1 MVPRFFCGVKFR
13 FGTSGDKDQ
22 IMKNQFSDFMAS
34 RTDSQLAEVLRLKDD
49 YQPEAVE
56 AAMQE
61 INARKNRISIEI
73 RQVDV
78 NNKKI
83 RIPAKNN
90 SLFSELSEQS
100 AEGTPILIEYNHVV
114 YKNIIKANRNGKSGL
129 KSYSIELSKELSD
142 ILNLKAGDTV
152 ELNPQNDT
160 YVLKKIPAPVVVKNS
175 PSRTGKKTSD
185 SSFQYWKVV
194 LFTLCS
200 FALICWIALSYE
212 GEQPEVS
219 ILGKYDGYII
229 NSETMD
235 KYKKSINIRLQH
247 KLTSGQL
254 TEIANYLRRKNK
266 EYDYLFILYYLPGMV
281 VGNGAYATTHFTPGL
296 SVDMVGSDEFERE
309 TEKANKRQV
318 VESGEVVGKWEDNSL
333 GHRIIIQIY
342 KRKNQY
348 IMRHIEGGEYY
359 ERKLKYTRFRGLK
372 RFVYDNNFGEYLL
385 IDKNGN
391 LNFYDEQGFIYSLSK
406 IKW

>member
-34 RTDSQLAEVLRLKDD
+34 RTDSQLAEVLKLKDD

-114 YKNIIKANRNGKSGL
+114 YKNIFKAYRNGKSGL

-142 ILNLKAGDTV
+142 ILNLKAGDTI

-160 YVLKKIPAPVVVKNS
+160 YALKKIPAPVVVKNS

-185 SSFQYWKVV
+185 SSFPY
-194 LFTLCS
+194 
-200 FALICWIALSYE
+200 
-212 GEQPEVS
+212 
-219 ILGKYDGYII
+219 
-229 NSETMD
+229 
-235 KYKKSINIRLQH
+235 
-247 KLTSGQL
+247 
-254 TEIANYLRRKNK
+254 
-266 EYDYLFILYYLPGMV
+266 
-281 VGNGAYATTHFTPGL
+281 
-296 SVDMVGSDEFERE
+296 
-309 TEKANKRQV
+309 
-318 VESGEVVGKWEDNSL
+318 
-333 GHRIIIQIY
+333 
-342 KRKNQY
+342 
-348 IMRHIEGGEYY
+348 
-359 ERKLKYTRFRGLK
+359 
-372 RFVYDNNFGEYLL
+372 
-385 IDKNGN
+385 
-391 LNFYDEQGFIYSLSK
+391 
-406 IKW
+406 